1 MYHYKTILKNIFLIG
16 LITVFQAVQTQSIYM
31 SGRTNES
38 GKHSYSKVIGEN
50 SFGVYVLKFR
60 DYNLKKDFIIERFSA
75 DLNLLETQSYRLKR
89 KEKVLKF
96 ILIDS
101 FLHCLTQTN
110 KLIEQY
116 RIDFTLQKFE
126 PVYKSINLPNSI
138 SSFDE
143 IYVEYSFSKN
153 YVSIT
158 IPQIYDGEM
167 QQYSTVIR
175 ELRTMQERVS
185 TIATGFEYRDC
196 NIVST
201 QVTDEGKY
209 SLLYK
214 KRGRENRRSKEEF
227 YWLTPSFKPS
237 KAKQHFINPYKYLK
251 SAKIYYHPQTKKSQ
265 LLALFN
271 FGLKG
276 GSQGIAIYNEDFP
289 EESLNN
295 PFQDNVITR
304 VQGASALSKNK
315 TVDNLFIRYAMP
327 HLNGSYLVVLE
338 KYYVSKEMERFYA
351 NGIPQASARYIYN
364 YDDVILIQFDST
376 NQTSWSNIIHKKQS
390 TMGSATYYSSFLF
403 ASLNK
408 ETIIV
413 YNEKSNAENR
423 LLMNKFTKDGKRK
436 VQVLLEPSSN
446 LMLGIPV
453 EGKQVSYN
461 SFILPVVNGRSQNLL
476 KVAF

>member
-1 MYHYKTILKNIFLIG
+1 MYLYSTILKKTLLIG
-16 LITVFQAVQTQSIYM
+16 LFTFFQAVQSQSIYM

-50 SFGVYVLKFR
+50 RFGVYVLKFR

-96 ILIDS
+96 ILMDS

-116 RIDFTLQKFE
+116 RIDFTLQQFE
-126 PVYKSINLPNSI
+126 PVFKSINLPNSI
-138 SSFDE
+138 SLFDDV
-143 IYVEYSFSKN
+143 YVEYSSSKK

-158 IPQIYDGEM
+158 IPQIYGRAM
-167 QQYSTVIR
+167 QQYSTIIR
-175 ELRTMQERVS
+175 ELSTMQERIS
-185 TIATGFEYRDC
+185 TIATNFEYRDC
-196 NIVST
+196 NVVST
-201 QVTDEGKY
+201 QITDEGKY
-209 SLLYK
+209 SLLYSK
-214 KRGRENRRSKEEF
+214 TGRENRRSKEEF
-227 YWLTPSFKPS
+227 YWLTPSTQPS
-237 KAKQHFINPYKYLK
+237 KARHHFINPYKYLK

-289 EESLNN
+289 EESINN
-295 PFQDNVITR
+295 PFQDNVITAA
-304 VQGASALSKNK
+304 QGASALSKNK
-315 TVDNLFIRYAMP
+315 TIDNLFIRYATP
-327 HLNGSYLVVLE
+327 HSSGSFLVVLE

-376 NQTSWSNIIHKKQS
+376 SQTSWSNVVHKKQS
-390 TMGSATYYSSFLF
+390 TMGSTTYYSSFLF
-403 ASLNK
+403 ASLNR
-408 ETIIV
+408 ESVII
-413 YNEKSNAENR
+413 YNEKSTAENR
-423 LLMNKFTKDGKRK
+423 LLMNRFTKEGKRK
-436 VQVLLEPSSN
+436 VQVLLEPSAN

-453 EGKQVSYN
+453 EGRQVSYN

-476 KVAF
+476 KVVF

>member
-1 MYHYKTILKNIFLIG
+1 
-16 LITVFQAVQTQSIYM
+16 M
-31 SGRTNES
+31 SGRTNGS
-38 GKHSYSKVIGEN
+38 GKYSYSKVIGEN

-89 KEKVLKF
+89 KEQVLKF

-126 PVYKSINLPNSI
+126 PVFKSINLPNAKSL
-138 SSFDE
+138 FDE
-143 IYVEYSFSKN
+143 THVEYSFSKN

-158 IPQIYDGEM
+158 VPNIYKGKR
-167 QQYSTVIR
+167 QQYSTIIR
-175 ELRTMQERVS
+175 ELSAMKERAF
-185 TIATGFEYRDC
+185 TIVTGFDYRDC

-209 SLLYK
+209 SLLYSK
-214 KRGRENRRSKEEF
+214 TGRENRRSKEEY
-227 YWLTPSFKPS
+227 YWLTPSFTPS
-237 KAKQHFINPYKYLK
+237 KSKHHLINPNKYLK
-251 SAKIYYHPQTKKSQ
+251 SAKIHYHPQTKKSQ

-289 EESLNN
+289 EESINN
-295 PFQDNVITR
+295 PFQDNVITS
-304 VQGASALSKNK
+304 VQGASALSTNK
-315 TVDNLFIRYAMP
+315 TVDNLFIRFVMP
-327 HLNGSYLVVLE
+327 HANGSFLIVLE
-338 KYYVSKEMERFYA
+338 KYYISKEMERFYA

-364 YDDVILIQFDST
+364 YDDVILIQFDSSS
-376 NQTSWSNIIHKKQS
+376 QTSWSTFVHKKQS
-390 TMGSATYYSSFLF
+390 SMGSNTYYSSFLF
-403 ASLNK
+403 ASLNE
-408 ETIIV
+408 ETVLV
-413 YNEKSNAENR
+413 YNEKSTVENR
-423 LLMNKFTKDGKRK
+423 LLMNRFTKDGKRK
-436 VQVLLEPSSN
+436 LQVLLEPSAN
-446 LMLGIPV
+446 LMLAIPV
-453 EGKQVSYN
+453 EGRQVSFN

-476 KVAF
+476 KVVF